1 MLNTL
6 IILSA
11 MSTIFLK
18 VLMNFLQFLITY
30 SQTTFRNF
38 SENNVKTDTIANN
51 IVYYIRIY
59 LIKPFRR

>member
-30 SQTTFRNF
+30 SQRTFRNF